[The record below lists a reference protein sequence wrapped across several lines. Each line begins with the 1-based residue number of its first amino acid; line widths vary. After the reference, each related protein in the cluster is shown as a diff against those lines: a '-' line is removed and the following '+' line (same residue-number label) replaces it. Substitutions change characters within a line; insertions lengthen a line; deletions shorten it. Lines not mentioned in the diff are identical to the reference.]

1 MNRVALIQLRD
12 NIPYTLFGIG
22 GIDSKYNL
30 HDYLLLY
37 QIRESFLLSDEVPW
51 STTIYKPDS

>member
-12 NIPYTLFGIG
+12 DIPYTLFKIG

-30 HDYLLLY
+30 WDYLLLY
-37 QIRESFLLSDEVPW
+37 QIRERFLLFDEVP
-51 STTIYKPDS
+51 